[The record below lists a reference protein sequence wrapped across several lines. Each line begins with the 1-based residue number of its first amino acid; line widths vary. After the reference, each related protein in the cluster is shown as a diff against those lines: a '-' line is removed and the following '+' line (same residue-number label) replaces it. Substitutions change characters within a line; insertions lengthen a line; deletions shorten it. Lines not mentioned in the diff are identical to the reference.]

1 MNTQGDIV
9 LAEGN
14 IQKKINVCARSSENR
29 LKILILK
36 VTAIVCY
43 IINLSKDT
51 EGNNLMGKE
60 NKRIL
65 GFIAFGVILY
75 AALMN
80 ISDVANGLQTLTALL
95 LPVFVGLI
103 LAFVINVPMKAFEKL
118 YTKIFGKRLKK
129 RSDGKVRGL
138 HGISLLS
145 TFICIILIFILIS
158 TMLIPEL
165 VSSVTSVYAAAEVKI
180 PQWIDYLR
188 NQEWNL
194 DAFTNWL
201 ADFDFKSLI
210 KGAIGG
216 VGTVMDSIV
225 GITTSTVSGVI
236 TAGFGLIIA
245 IYVLLSKDDLSRQSK
260 KVLYGYC
267 KKSIADRIYSIAK
280 MVNDTYTKF
289 FSGQCVEAVILGF
302 LIFISLSIFKMP
314 YAGLIGV
321 MTAILSFIPYIGAFL
336 SCAIGALLVLL
347 LSPSKAI
354 LFIIVFQVA
363 QFIENQFIYPHVVG
377 NSVGLSALWTLVA
390 VLVGGNFFG
399 ILGMIFFIPLTAV
412 IYNLVSGNV
421 NRRLKEKQISIED

>member
-1 MNTQGDIV
+1 
-9 LAEGN
+9 
-14 IQKKINVCARSSENR
+14 
-29 LKILILK
+29 
-36 VTAIVCY
+36 
-43 IINLSKDT
+43 
-51 EGNNLMGKE
+51 MGKE

-65 GFIAFGVILY
+65 GFIAFGVVAY
-75 AALMN
+75 AVLMN
-80 ISDVANGLQTLTALL
+80 LGSVIGSLRDLISLT
-95 LPVFVGLI
+95 LPVIVGLV

-118 YTKIFGKRLKK
+118 YGRIFGKLLKK
-129 RSDGKVRGL
+129 QSKGGKTKGKIRGL

-145 TFICIILIFILIS
+145 TFICIILVFFLMF
-158 TMLIPEL
+158 TLLIPEL
-165 VSSVTSVYAAAEVKI
+165 VSSVSSVYAAAEVKI
-180 PQWIDYLR
+180 PQWIDFLR
-188 NQEWNL
+188 SQEWNL
-194 DAFTNWL
+194 DAFTDWL
-201 ADFDFKSLI
+201 ADFDFKALLE
-210 KGAIGG
+210 GAIGG

-225 GITTSTVSGVI
+225 GITTATVSNMI

-245 IYVLLSKDDLSRQSK
+245 IYVLLSKDDLLRQSK

-267 KKSIADRIYSIAK
+267 RRDIADKICAVGK

-302 LIFISLSIFKMP
+302 LIFIYLSIFKMP

-321 MTAILSFIPYIGAFL
+321 MTGVLSFIPYIGALL
-336 SCAIGALLVLL
+336 SCVIGAVLVLL
-347 LSPSKAI
+347 LSPAKVI

-399 ILGMIFFIPLTAV
+399 LLGMIFFIPLTAV

-421 NRRLKEKQISIED
+421 NRRLRERNVTIRE

>member
-1 MNTQGDIV
+1 
-9 LAEGN
+9 
-14 IQKKINVCARSSENR
+14 
-29 LKILILK
+29 
-36 VTAIVCY
+36 
-43 IINLSKDT
+43 
-51 EGNNLMGKE
+51 MGKE
-60 NKRIL
+60 TKRIL
-65 GFIAFGVILY
+65 WLIAFGVVLY

-80 ISDVANGLQTLTALL
+80 MGAVVNTLNGLMALV
-95 LPVFVGLI
+95 LPVIVGLV

-118 YTKIFGKRLKK
+118 YRKLLGKRIKTK
-129 RSDGKVRGL
+129 SGKQRSL

-145 TFICIILIFILIS
+145 TFVCIILVLILMF
-158 TMLIPEL
+158 TLLIPEL
-165 VSSVTSVYAAAEVKI
+165 VSSVTSVYQAAEVKI
-180 PQWIDYLR
+180 PQWIDYLSK
-188 NQEWNL
+188 QEWNF
-194 DAFTNWL
+194 DAFTDWL

-210 KGAIGG
+210 QSAIGG

-245 IYVLLSKDDLSRQSK
+245 IYVLLSKDDLTRQSK

-267 KKSIADRIYSIAK
+267 KKNVADKICYVAK
-280 MVNDTYTKF
+280 MINDTYTKF

-321 MTAILSFIPYIGAFL
+321 MTALLSFIPYIGAFL
-336 SCAIGALLVLL
+336 SCFIGAILVLL
-347 LSPSKAI
+347 LSPSKVI

-399 ILGMIFFIPLTAV
+399 IFGMIFFIPLTAV

-421 NRRLKEKQISIED
+421 NRKLGEKGLTIKD

>member
-1 MNTQGDIV
+1 
-9 LAEGN
+9 
-14 IQKKINVCARSSENR
+14 
-29 LKILILK
+29 
-36 VTAIVCY
+36 
-43 IINLSKDT
+43 
-51 EGNNLMGKE
+51 MGKE

-80 ISDVANGLQTLTALL
+80 IGDVANGLQTLTALL

-129 RSDGKVRGL
+129 TPNGKITGL

-145 TFICIILIFILIS
+145 TFICIILILILMS

-194 DAFTNWL
+194 DSFTNWL
-201 ADFDFKSLI
+201 ADFDLKSLI
-210 KGAIGG
+210 EGAIGG

-267 KKSIADRIYSIAK
+267 KKKR
-280 MVNDTYTKF
+280 
-289 FSGQCVEAVILGF
+289 C
-302 LIFISLSIFKMP
+302 
-314 YAGLIGV
+314 
-321 MTAILSFIPYIGAFL
+321 
-336 SCAIGALLVLL
+336 
-347 LSPSKAI
+347 
-354 LFIIVFQVA
+354 
-363 QFIENQFIYPHVVG
+363 
-377 NSVGLSALWTLVA
+377 
-390 VLVGGNFFG
+390 
-399 ILGMIFFIPLTAV
+399 
-412 IYNLVSGNV
+412 
-421 NRRLKEKQISIED
+421 R